1 MEDTDALDK
10 AIIFATNAH
19 SGSCRKGTNLPYI
32 IHPMEVVAIVSTM
45 TDSKAVIAAAVLHD
59 TVEDTNAT
67 IEDIRREFSDE
78 VAELVS
84 SESENK
90 RENLPSSDTWK
101 IRKQETVNRLKNES
115 SKEAK
120 MIALGDKL
128 SNMRAIWR
136 DYNTI
141 GDKLWERFN
150 QNDPHEILWY
160 YGAVAE
166 SLADLEDTFAYKE
179 YANLVNKMKGA
190 IQ

>member
-1 MEDTDALDK
+1 MEDTDILDK

-32 IHPMEVVAIVSTM
+32 IHPMEVAAIVSTM

-141 GDKLWERFN
+141 GNKLWERFN

-179 YANLVNKMKGA
+179 YANLVNKMKGGLT
-190 IQ
+190 

>member
-1 MEDTDALDK
+1 MEDADILDK

-19 SGSCRKGTNLPYI
+19 SGSCRKGTSLPYI
-32 IHPMEVVAIVSTM
+32 IHPMEVAAIVSTM

-67 IEDIRREFSDE
+67 IEDIRREFGDE
-78 VAELVS
+78 MAELVS

-128 SNMRAIWR
+128 SNIRAIWR

-166 SLADLEDTFAYKE
+166 SLADLKDELAYKE
-179 YANLVNKMKGA
+179 YVKLVNEMKGA
-190 IQ
+190 I